1 MFSPLLLLLSFIV
14 GIATSSSSLS
24 TYQSLQ
30 QQYYELLA
38 SYEDDDINS
47 PPGPINGW
55 PHTQP
60 YTTNYNDLVSY
71 NKLLEQRMY
80 VTYQQEYFAIYGS
93 GNSNENEDMLHIS
106 QIARPEGSTTGY
118 YTGVTHFQHVNNK
131 NLITFL
137 FSAGRHDGGTN
148 TYFTIDTTEEKNP
161 FRGVQELYIDEMDVS
176 TWTWVSSYTVINE
189 DEDKVY
195 HYALFSGGNGGGKV
209 GPSKLY
215 IFQEDDNGQLMLP
228 PTVEW
233 IEDISAI
240 NGAARFCLLTDLGN
254 IYNTNKKEEIE
265 LVSSK
270 GMPDIIISGT
280 GGLYIYSKQQQQ
292 QQQQQGD
299 WKLVRSISID
309 KDLND
314 DTSAF
319 VGLEYMQDERHLVIA
334 ARTKWSNRGKEFTAP
349 TLIYDYQNDKIVQEL
364 SSNGQTVSVALVDDK
379 SRLLVSAGGQSG
391 YTGQPNLMFDVSYID
406 SIEGADMEEVVVE
419 VHNTTDQPWRGRF
432 LKQIDQH
439 QRRNRADSMIITWN
453 EEESESSLLTPF
465 QAESEKDVQGLQ
477 PSYSKATLELSD
489 TQLVRD
495 MPVDYTTFD
504 YIDPVPV
511 SSEDYFVIP
520 SPGKTRTRQVLP
532 FQLTNNNDQ
541 NTTDTSVDLIL
552 EINSAQTCNIYY
564 RTMANET
571 ATKIMPLPGSEGRNN
586 QDEYYYTRA
595 GDALVIGDQ
604 LYIILA
610 QYNGNNTVY
619 SFSTSVF

>member
-1 MFSPLLLLLSFIV
+1 MFFSPLLLLLSIIV
-14 GIATSSSSLS
+14 GIVTSSSLS

-60 YTTNYNDLVSY
+60 YTTTHNELISY

-80 VTYQQEYFAIYGS
+80 VTYQQEYFAIYNNGS
-93 GNSNENEDMLHIS
+93 GGNKDEDMLHIS
-106 QIARPEGSTTGY
+106 QVGRPEGSTTGY
-118 YTGVTHFQHVNNK
+118 YTGVTHFYHVKNK
-131 NLITFL
+131 KLITFL

-148 TYFTIDTTEEKNP
+148 TYFTIDISEKKNP
-161 FRGVQELYIDEMDVS
+161 FSGVQELYIDEKDVS
-176 TWTWVSSYTVINE
+176 TWTWVSSYTVINNE
-189 DEDKVY
+189 EKVY
-195 HYALFSGGNGGGKV
+195 HYALFSGGSGGGKV

-215 IFQEDDNGQLMLP
+215 IFQEDSNGQLILP

-233 IEDISAI
+233 IEDTSTV
-240 NGAARFCLLTDLGN
+240 NGAARFCLMVDLDN
-254 IYNTNKKEEIE
+254 IYDTNKKGDIE
-265 LVSSK
+265 LVSNK

-280 GGLYIYSKQQQQ
+280 GGLYIYSKQQQ
-292 QQQQQGD
+292 GEEE
-299 WKLVRSISID
+299 WKLVRSISIHD
-309 KDLND
+309 DLND

-334 ARTKWSNRGKEFTAP
+334 ARTRWSNRGQEFSAP
-349 TLIYDYQNDKIVQEL
+349 TLIYDYQNDKIVQEV
-364 SSNGQTVSVALVDDK
+364 SSNGQTVSVALVDNK

-391 YTGQPNLMFDVSYID
+391 YTGQPNLMFDVRYSDI
-406 SIEGADMEEVVVE
+406 EEVGNEVVNDN
-419 VHNTTDQPWRGRF
+419 NTTDQPWRGRF
-432 LKQIDQH
+432 LKQIEQH
-439 QRRNRADSMIITWN
+439 QRRNRADSMIEWI
-453 EEESESSLLTPF
+453 EEGSESIITYF
-465 QAESEKDVQGLQ
+465 QTKESEKKGIEGLQ
-477 PSYSKATLELSD
+477 SSYSKATIELSD

-532 FQLTNNNDQ
+532 FQLTNNSNG
-541 NTTDTSVDLIL
+541 TAVDLIL

-595 GDALVIGDQ
+595 GDVLVIGDQ

>member
-1 MFSPLLLLLSFIV
+1 MFSPLLLLFSFIV

-60 YTTNYNDLVSY
+60 YTTTHNDLVSY

-93 GNSNENEDMLHIS
+93 GDKNDEHMLHIS
-106 QIARPEGSTTGY
+106 QIGRPEGSTTGY
-118 YTGVTHFQHVNNK
+118 YTGVTHFQHVNNE

-161 FRGVQELYIDEMDVS
+161 FSGVQELYIDEKDVS
-176 TWTWVSSYTVINE
+176 TWTWVSSYTVVIDN
-189 DEDKVY
+189 DEEKVS
-195 HYALFSGGNGGGKV
+195 HYALFSGGSGGGRV

-215 IFQEDDNGQLMLP
+215 LFQEDSGGQLILP

-233 IEDISAI
+233 IEDTSSVY
-240 NGAARFCLLTDLGN
+240 GAARFCLLTDLGN
-254 IYNTNKKEEIE
+254 IYNANKKGDDIE
-265 LVSSK
+265 LVSNK

-280 GGLYIYSKQQQQ
+280 GGLYIYSKLQQSNT
-292 QQQQQGD
+292 
-299 WKLVRSISID
+299 WNLVRSISIHD
-309 KDLND
+309 DLND

-334 ARTKWSNRGKEFTAP
+334 ARTKWSNRGREFHAP
-349 TLIYDYQNDKIVQEL
+349 TLIYDYQNDEIVQEL
-364 SSNGQTVSVALVDDK
+364 SSNGQTVSVALVDNK

-406 SIEGADMEEVVVE
+406 GIQLEEVVTDN
-419 VHNTTDQPWRGRF
+419 NTTDQPWRGRF
-432 LKQIDQH
+432 LKQIEQY
-439 QRRNRADSMIITWN
+439 QRRNRADNVIVTWN
-453 EEESESSLLTPF
+453 EEETESSLLTSF
-465 QAESEKDVQGLQ
+465 QANEESEKTNIEGLQ
-477 PSYSKATLELSD
+477 SSYFKATLELSD

-495 MPVDYTTFD
+495 MPLDYTTFD

-532 FQLTNNNDQ
+532 FQLANNN
-541 NTTDTSVDLIL
+541 NGTSSVDLIL

-571 ATKIMPLPGSEGRNN
+571 ASKIMPLPGSEGRNN

-595 GDALVIGDQ
+595 GDVLVIGDT

-619 SFSTSVF
+619 SFSTNVF

>member
-1 MFSPLLLLLSFIV
+1 MFSPLLLLFLSIIV
-14 GIATSSSSLS
+14 GIATSSSLS
-24 TYQSLQ
+24 SYQSLQ

-80 VTYQQEYFAIYGS
+80 VTYQEEYFAMYGS
-93 GNSNENEDMLHIS
+93 DSNKEDEHMLHIS
-106 QIARPEGSTTGY
+106 QIGRPEGSTTGY
-118 YTGVTHFQHVNNK
+118 YTGVTHFTHVNND

-148 TYFTIDTTEEKNP
+148 TYFTIDTSTNENP
-161 FRGVQELYIDEMDVS
+161 FSAVQEFYIDEKDVS
-176 TWTWVSSYTVINE
+176 TWTWVSSYTVV
-189 DEDKVY
+189 DEGVVY
-195 HYALFSGGNGGGKV
+195 HYALFSGGSGGGKV

-215 IFQEDDNGQLMLP
+215 IFQEDSSGQLMLP

-233 IEDISAI
+233 IEDTSIVY
-240 NGAARFCLLTDLGN
+240 GAARFCLLTDLGN
-254 IYNTNKKEEIE
+254 IYNTKKGSDIE
-265 LVSSK
+265 LVSNK

-280 GGLYIYSKQQQQ
+280 GGLYIYSKQQQ
-292 QQQQQGD
+292 GED
-299 WKLVRSISID
+299 WKLVRSISIHN
-309 KDLND
+309 DLND

-334 ARTKWSNRGKEFTAP
+334 ARTKWSNRGQEFHAP

-406 SIEGADMEEVVVE
+406 GIEEVVEE
-419 VHNTTDQPWRGRF
+419 VVNDNNTTTEPVWRRRF
-432 LKQIDQH
+432 LKQIE
-439 QRRNRADSMIITWN
+439 QRRNRADGMIITWN
-453 EEESESSLLTPF
+453 EEETESSLLTSF
-465 QAESEKDVQGLQ
+465 QANEDPEKVIEELQ
-477 PSYSKATLELSD
+477 SYSKATLELSD

-495 MPVDYTTFD
+495 MRIDYTTFD
-504 YIDPVPV
+504 YVDPVPV

-532 FQLTNNNDQ
+532 FQLTNN
-541 NTTDTSVDLIL
+541 TSVDLIL

-571 ATKIMPLPGSEGRNN
+571 AKKIMPLPGSEGRNN

-595 GDALVIGDQ
+595 GDVLVIGDA

-619 SFSTSVF
+619 SFSTNVF

>member
-1 MFSPLLLLLSFIV
+1 MFSPLLLLFSITV
-14 GIATSSSSLS
+14 GIAASSSSSLS
-24 TYQSLQ
+24 SYQSLQ

-47 PPGPINGW
+47 PPGPTNGW

-80 VTYQQEYFAIYGS
+80 ITYQEEYFAIYS
-93 GNSNENEDMLHIS
+93 GDSKNDDHMLHIS
-106 QIARPEGSTTGY
+106 QIGRPEGSTTGY
-118 YTGVTHFQHVNNK
+118 YTGVTHFPHVNNK

-148 TYFTIDTTEEKNP
+148 TYFTIDTTEKKNP
-161 FRGVQELYIDEMDVS
+161 FSGIQELYIDEKDVS
-176 TWTWVSSYTVINE
+176 TWTWVSSYTVVIDN
-189 DEDKVY
+189 DEEKVS
-195 HYALFSGGNGGGKV
+195 HYALFSGGSGGGKV
-209 GPSKLY
+209 GPSKLH
-215 IFQEDDNGQLMLP
+215 IFQEDSDGQLILP

-233 IEDISAI
+233 IEDISTV

-254 IYNTNKKEEIE
+254 IYNTKKGDVE
-265 LVSSK
+265 LVSNK

-280 GGLYIYSKQQQQ
+280 GGLYIYSKL
-292 QQQQQGD
+292 QQQGDD
-299 WKLVRSISID
+299 WKLVRSISIH

-334 ARTKWSNRGKEFTAP
+334 ARTKWSNRGQEFNAP

-391 YTGQPNLMFDVSYID
+391 YTGQPNLMFDVSYIND
-406 SIEGADMEEVVVE
+406 IEKGVEEVVQDT
-419 VHNTTDQPWRGRF
+419 NTTDQPWRGRF
-432 LKQIDQH
+432 LKQIEQH
-439 QRRNRADSMIITWN
+439 QRRNRADSMIVNWN
-453 EEESESSLLTPF
+453 EEESESSLLTHF
-465 QAESEKDVQGLQ
+465 QAPEESEKSIDRLE
-477 PSYSKATLELSD
+477 SYSKASLELSD
-489 TQLVRD
+489 TQLARD
-495 MPVDYTTFD
+495 MPLDYTTFD

-532 FQLTNNNDQ
+532 FQLTNN
-541 NTTDTSVDLIL
+541 TSVDLIL

-595 GDALVIGDQ
+595 GDVLVIGDQ

>member
-1 MFSPLLLLLSFIV
+1 MFSPLFILSIIV
-14 GIATSSSSLS
+14 GIATSSSSSLS
-24 TYQSLQ
+24 SYQSLQ

-60 YTTNYNDLVSY
+60 YTTTHNDLVSY

-80 VTYQQEYFAIYGS
+80 VTYQEEYFATYS
-93 GNSNENEDMLHIS
+93 SDNNKNEHMLHIS
-106 QIARPEGSTTGY
+106 QIGRPEGSTTGY

-137 FSAGRHDGGTN
+137 FSAGRHDGGSN
-148 TYFTIDTTEEKNP
+148 TYFTIDTTEKNP
-161 FRGVQELYIDEMDVS
+161 FSGVQELYIDEKDVS
-176 TWTWVSSYTVINE
+176 TWTWVSSYTVIDN
-189 DEDKVY
+189 DEEKVY
-195 HYALFSGGNGGGKV
+195 HYALFSGGSGGGKV

-215 IFQEDDNGQLMLP
+215 IFQEDTDGQLILP

-233 IEDISAI
+233 IEDTSAI

-254 IYNTNKKEEIE
+254 IYNTNKKGDIE
-265 LVSSK
+265 LVSNK
-270 GMPDIIISGT
+270 EMPDIIISGT
-280 GGLYIYSKQQQQ
+280 GGLHIYSKQQ
-292 QQQQQGD
+292 GED
-299 WKLVRSISID
+299 WKLVRSISIHN
-309 KDLND
+309 DLND

-319 VGLEYMQDERHLVIA
+319 VGLEYLKDERHLVIA
-334 ARTKWSNRGKEFTAP
+334 ARTKWSNRGQEFNAP

-364 SSNGQTVSVALVDDK
+364 SSNGQTVSVALVDNK

-406 SIEGADMEEVVVE
+406 GIEEVVMEEVVNDN
-419 VHNTTDQPWRGRF
+419 NTTDQPWRGRF
-432 LKQIDQH
+432 LKQIEQY
-439 QRRNRADSMIITWN
+439 QRRNRADSMIVTWN
-453 EEESESSLLTPF
+453 EEESESSLLTHF
-465 QAESEKDVQGLQ
+465 QAKEESEKKDIEGIE
-477 PSYSKATLELSD
+477 SYSKATLELSD

-532 FQLTNNNDQ
+532 FQLTNNI
-541 NTTDTSVDLIL
+541 TDTSISVDLIL
-552 EINSAQTCNIYY
+552 EINSGQTCNIYY
-564 RTMANET
+564 RTMVNET

>member
-1 MFSPLLLLLSFIV
+1 MFSPLLLLFSITV
-14 GIATSSSSLS
+14 GIAASSSLS
-24 TYQSLQ
+24 SYQSLQ

-80 VTYQQEYFAIYGS
+80 ITYQEEYFAKYSGGS
-93 GNSNENEDMLHIS
+93 NNKNEHMLHIS
-106 QIARPEGSTTGY
+106 QIGRPEGSTTGY
-118 YTGVTHFQHVNNK
+118 YTGVTHFQHVNNE

-148 TYFTIDTTEEKNP
+148 TYFTIDTNSNEENP
-161 FRGVQELYIDEMDVS
+161 FSGVQELYIDEMDVS
-176 TWTWVSSYTVINE
+176 TWTWVSSYTIIDNKE
-189 DEDKVY
+189 KVY

-215 IFQEDDNGQLMLP
+215 IFQEDSGGQLMLP

-265 LVSSK
+265 LVSNK

-280 GGLYIYSKQQQQ
+280 GGLYIYSKL
-292 QQQQQGD
+292 QQQGD

-334 ARTKWSNRGKEFTAP
+334 ARTKWSNRGQEFNAP
-349 TLIYDYQNDKIVQEL
+349 TLIYDYQNDEIVQEL
-364 SSNGQTVSVALVDDK
+364 SNNGQTVSVALVDDK
-379 SRLLVSAGGQSG
+379 SRLIVSAGGQSG

-406 SIEGADMEEVVVE
+406 GIEGVDMEEVVVE
-419 VHNTTDQPWRGRF
+419 VHNTTDRPWRGRF
-432 LKQIDQH
+432 LKQIERH
-439 QRRNRADSMIITWN
+439 QRRIRADNMIVTWN
-453 EEESESSLLTPF
+453 EEETESSLLTSF
-465 QAESEKDVQGLQ
+465 QAAEESEESIEELQ
-477 PSYSKATLELSD
+477 SSYSKATLELSD

-504 YIDPVPV
+504 YVDPVPV

-520 SPGKTRTRQVLP
+520 SPDTTRTRQVLP
-532 FQLTNNNDQ
+532 FQLTNN
-541 NTTDTSVDLIL
+541 TSSSSSSSVDLIL

-571 ATKIMPLPGSEGRNN
+571 AKKIMPLPGSEGKNN

-595 GDALVIGDQ
+595 GDVLVIGDQ

>member
-1 MFSPLLLLLSFIV
+1 MFSHLFLLLSIIV
-14 GIATSSSSLS
+14 GIATSSSSSSLS

-80 VTYQQEYFAIYGS
+80 IKYQEEYFAIYNNG
-93 GNSNENEDMLHIS
+93 GNKNEEDMLHIS
-106 QIARPEGSTTGY
+106 QIGRPEGSTTGY

-137 FSAGRHDGGTN
+137 FSAGRHDGGSN
-148 TYFTIDTTEEKNP
+148 TYFTIDTSTEKNP
-161 FRGVQELYIDEMDVS
+161 FSGVQELYIDEKDVS
-176 TWTWVSSYTVINE
+176 TWTWVSSYTVI
-189 DEDKVY
+189 DEVVY
-195 HYALFSGGNGGGKV
+195 HYALFSRGSGGGKV

-215 IFQEDDNGQLMLP
+215 IFQEDSNGQLMLP

-233 IEDISAI
+233 IEDTSTVS
-240 NGAARFCLLTDLGN
+240 GAARFCLLTDLGD
-254 IYNTNKKEEIE
+254 IYNTDKKGDVE
-265 LVSSK
+265 LVSNK

-280 GGLYIYSKQQQQ
+280 GGLYIYSKQQHNNE
-292 QQQQQGD
+292 
-299 WKLVRSISID
+299 WKLVRSISIHD
-309 KDLND
+309 DLND

-334 ARTKWSNRGKEFTAP
+334 ARTKWSNRGQEFHAP
-349 TLIYDYQNDKIVQEL
+349 TLIYDYQNDEIVQEL
-364 SSNGQTVSVALVDDK
+364 SNNGQTVSVALVDNK

-391 YTGQPNLMFDVSYID
+391 YTGQPNLMFDVSYIHG
-406 SIEGADMEEVVVE
+406 IQEVVEEEVKE
-419 VHNTTDQPWRGRF
+419 NNTTDQPWRGRF
-432 LKQIDQH
+432 LKQIEQH
-439 QRRNRADSMIITWN
+439 HRRIRADSMIITWN
-453 EEESESSLLTPF
+453 EEESESSLLTHF
-465 QAESEKDVQGLQ
+465 QANDESEKKNLEQLQ
-477 PSYSKATLELSD
+477 SSYSKATLELSD
-489 TQLVRD
+489 TQLARD
-495 MPVDYTTFD
+495 MPLDYTTFD

-520 SPGKTRTRQVLP
+520 SPGTTRTRQVLP
-532 FQLTNNNDQ
+532 FQLTNNN
-541 NTTDTSVDLIL
+541 NDTSSVDLIL

-564 RTMANET
+564 RSMVNET